1 MDGWEGRDGLGWP
14 EAQSYA
20 EGLGLDPLVA
30 TKLWDNPC
38 WFSFRLN
45 YLALHFNGPVY
56 GYIQE
61 RHGLQRPEYVVLYS
75 LSLRDGVTAKSVSES
90 SGFPKNTISRA
101 VQALLARRLIERRA
115 DPTDRRSFRLVLTAE
130 GRRITDDTLAPMLDR
145 ERRMLA
151 PLSPAE
157 RFMLAELLAKLVVA
171 APTWPD
177 TVDPDAPPA
186 EGRPSRAPEDPS

>member
-1 MDGWEGRDGLGWP
+1 MLWP
-14 EAQSYA
+14 DAA
-20 EGLGLDPLVA
+20 AFAAGHGLDPLVA
-30 TKLWDNPC
+30 TKLWENPC

-61 RHGLQRPEYVVLYS
+61 RHGLMRPEYVVLYS
-75 LSLRDGVTAKSVSES
+75 LSLKDGSTAKAISES
-90 SGFPKNTISRA
+90 SGFPKTTISRA
-101 VQALLARRLIERRA
+101 VQSLIERRLIERTP
-115 DPTDRRSFRLVLTAE
+115 DSGDRRSFRLELTAE
-130 GRRITDDTLAPMLDR
+130 GRRITDETLTPMLER
-145 ERRMLA
+145 ERLMLA

-177 TVDPDAPPA
+177 AVLPGPATV
-186 EGRPSRAPEDPS
+186 

>member
-1 MDGWEGRDGLGWP
+1 MENWAGRNGLVWP
-14 EAQSYA
+14 EAASYA
-20 EGLGLDPLVA
+20 EGHGLEPLVA
-30 TKLWDNPC
+30 TKLWENPC

-56 GYIQE
+56 GFIQE

-75 LSLRDGVTAKSVSES
+75 LSLKEGSTAKAVSES

-101 VQALLARRLIERRA
+101 VQALIARGLIERRS
-115 DPTDRRSFRLVLTAE
+115 DPADRRSYHLVLTAA
-130 GRRITDDTLAPMLDR
+130 GRRITDETLAPMLDR

-177 TVDPDAPPA
+177 TVDPDAPCS
-186 EGRPSRAPEDPS
+186 EERPFRVPEDPS

>member
-1 MDGWEGRDGLGWP
+1 MENWAERNGLDWP
-14 EAQSYA
+14 EAASYA

-56 GYIQE
+56 GWIQE

-75 LSLRDGVTAKSVSES
+75 LFLKQGVTAKAISES

-101 VQALLARRLIERRA
+101 VQSLIARGLIERRA
-115 DPTDRRSFRLVLTAE
+115 DPADRRSWHLVTTAA

-171 APTWPD
+171 APSWPD
-177 TVDPDAPPA
+177 AVDPDATLPEDRPP
-186 EGRPSRAPEDPS
+186 RPSEDPS

>member
-1 MDGWEGRDGLGWP
+1 MNDWEGRDGLGWP
-14 EAQSYA
+14 EASSYA
-20 EGLGLDPLVA
+20 EGHGLDPLVA

-56 GYIQE
+56 GFIQE

-75 LSLRDGVTAKSVSES
+75 LFLRDGVTAKAVSES
-90 SGFPKNTISRA
+90 SGFPKTTISRA
-101 VQALLARRLIERRA
+101 VQALLARHLIERRA
-115 DPTDRRSFRLVLTAE
+115 DPADRRSFRLVLTAA

-145 ERRMLA
+145 ERQMLA

-171 APTWPD
+171 APNWPD
-177 TVDPDAPPA
+177 TVDPDAVLPEP
-186 EGRPSRAPEDPS
+186 RPSRVPEEPS